1 MEGKNNQKIDTPGR
15 LIWRKLR
22 KNIPAMMGM
31 GIIAM
36 GILAGL
42 FAYFFIPDNT
52 TYANHQIVE
61 LKLKPPGFN
70 IQLLKVRLNKTE
82 DQRGML
88 QNLFFGRAGSY
99 HFIPILDYFIAGDT
113 LHYEHYVG
121 LPDKGVSQSIP
132 IADVVF
138 ALSDEASKKT
148 AGNEIQMVD
157 IDGNML
163 QYNPDELTRVIKQ
176 NHIIHKRFILG
187 TDSLGRD
194 YFSRL
199 VLGARIS
206 LSVGF
211 MAVLLSLVIGLLIGS
226 VAGYFRGWVDEV
238 IMYVIQVFWSIP
250 TLLLALS
257 LSLVFSKG
265 LWQVFVAIG
274 LTMWIELARVVRG
287 QILGVREMEYVEAAK
302 SMGFGHIRI
311 IAKHILPNIIGPVIV
326 IVASNFAAAILLEA
340 GLSFLGLGVE
350 RPIPS
355 WGMML
360 SDNRTY
366 LIAGLPHLALIPG
379 MAISLFVLS
388 FFMIGNG
395 LRDAFDVKSENSK

>member
-1 MEGKNNQKIDTPGR
+1 MERKNNRKIESPGK
-15 LIWRKLR
+15 LVWRKLR
-22 KNIPAMMGM
+22 RNIPAMMGM
-31 GIIAM
+31 GIICL
-36 GILAGL
+36 GILIGL

-52 TYANHQIVE
+52 TFANRQIVE
-61 LKLKPPGFN
+61 LKLKPPGFS
-70 IQLLKVRLNKTE
+70 IQLLKVRLNKP
-82 DQRGML
+82 DNKRSSWQA
-88 QNLFFGRAGSY
+88 LFFGKSNTY
-99 HFIPILDYFIAGDT
+99 QYIPILDYSIKGDT
-113 LHYEHYVG
+113 LYYEHYVG
-121 LPDKGVSQSIP
+121 IEGKGVNQSVHL
-132 IADVVF
+132 ADVIF
-138 ALSDEASKKT
+138 ALSDKMLQRIN
-148 AGNEIQMVD
+148 GNEIQVTD
-157 IDGNML
+157 ISGNHL
-163 QYNPDELTRVIKQ
+163 LYKISELKQ
-176 NHIIHKRFILG
+176 IIDRDHILNRRFILG

-226 VAGYFRGWVDEV
+226 VAGYFRGWIDEV
-238 IMYVIQVFWSIP
+238 IMYIIQVFWSIP

-287 QILGVREMEYVEAAK
+287 QILSIREMEYVEAAK
-302 SMGFGHIRI
+302 SMGFGNARI
-311 IAKHILPNIIGPVIV
+311 ILRHILPNIIGPVIV

-395 LRDAFDVKSENSK
+395 LRDAFDVKSVNND